1 MAAGG
6 RAEMRSFVAS
16 TLLVLGFAWFCWFV
30 TRALWRWALG
40 MRKSNAA
47 PRRGDSIEDVASDVA
62 NASKVAGAFAGVL
75 ALIAAPAG
83 LMAFAVSIG
92 LVASPLPYRML
103 QLSLRSRAPALPA
116 RLRRGCTR
124 QRASAV
130 HLEWPDFQ
138 LQGDRSLSL

>member
-62 NASKVAGAFAGVL
+62 NASKVAGALAGVL

-92 LVASPLPYRML
+92 LVASPLPYRM
-103 QLSLRSRAPALPA
+103 AAALAAVAGACAACAAAA
-116 RLRRGCTR
+116 RLYAAARKR
-124 QRASAV
+124 RASRVA
-130 HLEWPDFQ
+130 
-138 LQGDRSLSL
+138 